1 MKRTMTTK
9 YFRRRK
15 AILEKK
21 LKEVSRDL
29 KRLSNHIKGL

>member
-1 MKRTMTTK
+1 MKKTITTK

-29 KRLSNHIKGL
+29 QKLSRHIRDL